1 MASGGAYTAVR
12 VLTRTDMGRSA
23 PVRLN
28 EIQGD
33 LVLEIYNYLG
43 QDKPFWEMG
52 WPGAFYQGKP
62 QCGFYLEMAE
72 RSSYADGRAFGQ
84 VVAAGRLDDLAAA
97 PFVYA
102 GDRPRPWNVSY
113 ARGGQELGLEVDLM
127 EWKLLRRW
135 TQAGELGFPMLEAPG
150 QASGAAAARQSDSG
164 EICLGQATLR
174 WESRAGRQPRA
185 GLVVC
190 QPGHRALGGGLLRPQ
205 PGSGDAGS
213 AGRKGGGGCDG
224 HRHHPLGPG

>member
-1 MASGGAYTAVR
+1 
-12 VLTRTDMGRSA
+12 MGRNA

-72 RSSYADGRAFGQ
+72 RGAYADGRAFGQ
-84 VVAAGRLDDLAAA
+84 AVAAGELHDQAEA

-102 GDRPRPWNVSY
+102 GDRPRPLAGVLC
-113 ARGGQELGLEVDLM
+113 ARRAGTGPGNRSDGMEAAAALDAGRRAGLSDA
-127 EWKLLRRW
+127 RSAG
-135 TQAGELGFPMLEAPG
+135 QAG
-150 QASGAAAARQSDSG
+150 GAASARQSDSG
-164 EICLGQATLR
+164 EICLGEAVLR
-174 WESRAGRQPRA
+174 WGPPGSRVGP
-185 GLVVC
+185 GLAVC
-190 QPGHRALGGGLLRPQ
+190 QPGHRALGGGLYRRQ
-205 PGSGDAGS
+205 PGA
-213 AGRKGGGGCDG
+213 A
-224 HRHHPLGPG
+224 